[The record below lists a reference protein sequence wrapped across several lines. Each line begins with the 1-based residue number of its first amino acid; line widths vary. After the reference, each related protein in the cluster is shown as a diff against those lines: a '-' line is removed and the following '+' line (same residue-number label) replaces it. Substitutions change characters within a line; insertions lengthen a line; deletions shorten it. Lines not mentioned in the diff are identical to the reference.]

1 MSCEIG
7 DTSRLFSPSDTIK
20 GKLGLK
26 SYFICSFNIIV
37 IFLVKTYFLAKYG
50 INYTSGLVFFKPRS
64 ILIFQT
70 WTSCSLTKYGNEIK
84 TKGQTHG

>member
-1 MSCEIG
+1 MGE
-7 DTSRLFSPSDTIK
+7 TSTLFSPPDTIK

-26 SYFICSFNIIV
+26 SYFICSFNITV

-50 INYTSGLVFFKPRS
+50 INYTSGLVFFFKPRS

-70 WTSCSLTKYGNEIK
+70 WISCSLTKYGNEIK